1 MTAWWEGPLVGFD
14 TETTGVDVTQDR
26 IVTACVDSMM
36 WLLDPGVPIPEGA
49 AAVHGISTEKAQ
61 AEGEPPAPALDVI
74 AGRLV
79 AAWGDG
85 VPVVAFNG
93 CFDLSI
99 LDHELARHGLP
110 TLPDRL
116 GGTQML
122 VVDPLVIDRHVD
134 RYRRGKRTLT
144 AACTHYGVDL
154 DEVDAHTSHGDA
166 AAAVELARTI
176 GAAHPQV
183 GNVPIAALHEL
194 QRRWHAEWAEGFQAY
209 LRGQGKDETID
220 GTWPL
225 RPAPSVPEPPAVV
238 RALELLADEAWCANA
253 GIQADVRDVI
263 VAALR
268 DKAVAA

>member
-1 MTAWWEGPLVGFD
+1 MGAWWEGPLVGFD
-14 TETTGVDVTQDR
+14 TETTGVDTAQDR
-26 IVTACVDSMM
+26 IVTACVDSMT
-36 WLLDPGVPIPEGA
+36 WLLNPGVPIPEGA
-49 AAVHGISTEKAQ
+49 TAVHGISTEKAQ
-61 AEGEPPAPALDVI
+61 AEGEPPGPALDII
-74 AGRLV
+74 AGYLV

-93 CFDLSI
+93 CFDLTI

-122 VVDPLVIDRHVD
+122 VIDPLVIDRHID

-144 AACTHYGVDL
+144 ATCAHYGIDL
-154 DEVDAHTSHGDA
+154 IDAHTSDGDA
-166 AAAVELARTI
+166 AAAVELARKI

-183 GNVPIAALHEL
+183 GNVPASALHEL
-194 QRRWHAEWAEGFQAY
+194 QRRWHSEWAANFTDY
-209 LRGQGKDETID
+209 LSRQGKPETID

-225 RPAPSVPEPPAVV
+225 RPAPAVPQPPAVV
-238 RALELLADEAWCANA
+238 RALELLTDDSWCANA
-253 GIQADVRDVI
+253 GIQPDIREVM